1 MRIFAIFGPS
11 WLKFRRIISATNNL
25 PFYVS
30 RIDATDLRRG
40 SAVARGRKWTFTFS
54 EKNNERQNGSYCGNV
69 FTVCGFHGPRG
80 CATYDEGWSG
90 RTTRVLWNER
100 PSLYVHAPLCTGCT
114 VQTNSIYRQPACL
127 PGCNFVELSATST
140 TFSRE
145 TFSLGHYILVQRLT
159 IVWIGVIH
167 REVLTR
173 YPADKRT

>member
-1 MRIFAIFGPS
+1 M
-11 WLKFRRIISATNNL
+11 
-25 PFYVS
+25 
-30 RIDATDLRRG
+30 
-40 SAVARGRKWTFTFS
+40 ARGRKWTFTFS
-54 EKNNERQNGSYCGNV
+54 EKNNERQSGSYCGNV

-145 TFSLGHYILVQRLT
+145 TFSFARLHSRSKVNDRLDQRYSLRSS
-159 IVWIGVIH
+159 
-167 REVLTR
+167 REVPQINGLNTSFPSFPR
-173 YPADKRT
+173 FLRSEESW